1 MGYVFGALIG
11 GGSAALAIGLALIA
25 RKIPLF

>member
-11 GGSAALAIGLALIA
+11 GGSAALAIGLALIK
-25 RKIPLF
+25 RKVPLF